1 MFFSVDKSDITNKK
15 NKNIK
20 THPNFCIGCSNHSS
34 NKLDRIY
41 PNQIRWLEFI
51 VNYYPLYNRSVNT
64 PADLHYLHNTTSR
77 AQHKLKSRWNIFQ
90 KYSFLDKLS
99 FIQDNS
105 IGVRT

>member
-1 MFFSVDKSDITNKK
+1 MFLSVDKSDIT

-51 VNYYPLYNRSVNT
+51 VNYFPLYNRSVNT
-64 PADLHYLHNTTSR
+64 SADLHYLHNTTSR
-77 AQHKLKSRWNIFQ
+77 VQHKLKSIRNIFP
-90 KYSFLDKLS
+90 KYRFLDRLS
-99 FIQDNS
+99 FIQYNS
-105 IGVRT
+105 IGELT